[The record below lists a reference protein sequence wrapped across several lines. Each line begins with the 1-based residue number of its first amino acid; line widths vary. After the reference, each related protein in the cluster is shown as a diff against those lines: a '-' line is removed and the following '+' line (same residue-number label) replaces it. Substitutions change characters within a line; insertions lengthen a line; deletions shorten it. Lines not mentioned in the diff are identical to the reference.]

1 MAVRPVNSYLFS
13 ENGQFEV
20 CYLLKTFILLCFF
33 PTNDNKVNI
42 NCTESALS
50 SYRTVSF
57 KDFFKTLNRIHCNLL
72 HVTCVRVRRSSSP

>member
-1 MAVRPVNSYLFS
+1 MAVRPDNSYLFS

-42 NCTESALS
+42 NCNESALS
-50 SYRTVSF
+50 SYRTVSG
-57 KDFFKTLNRIHCNLL
+57 KGFF
-72 HVTCVRVRRSSSP
+72 

>member
-1 MAVRPVNSYLFS
+1 MLMAVRPVNSYLFS

-42 NCTESALS
+42 NCTESELS
-50 SYRTVSF
+50 SYRTVSCQG
-57 KDFFKTLNRIHCNLL
+57 FFQNTE
-72 HVTCVRVRRSSSP
+72 